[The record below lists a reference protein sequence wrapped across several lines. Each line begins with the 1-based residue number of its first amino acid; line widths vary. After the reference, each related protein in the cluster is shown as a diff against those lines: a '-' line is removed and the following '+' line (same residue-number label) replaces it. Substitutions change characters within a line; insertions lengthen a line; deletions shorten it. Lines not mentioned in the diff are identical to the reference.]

1 MRVLHALRRRSLGSC
16 WYPQMSRPLAPAGNV
31 RAIFRCSAART
42 NSNLSEFF
50 FAARE
55 VGVARRRL
63 SLLTAACYRLL
74 LFNFLPCAICCA
86 RLRAQAWELSSGC
99 TVTLRKARA
108 LPHPLPHPQL
118 GVRALQTCRSRSP
131 ITLGRLSRVLP
142 RKLL

>member
-86 RLRAQAWELSSGC
+86 RLRAQAWELLGFFK
-99 TVTLRKARA
+99 TWHGALHGDRA
-108 LPHPLPHPQL
+108 PLSAYA
-118 GVRALQTCRSRSP
+118 ALHIAQQP
-131 ITLGRLSRVLP
+131 KGA
-142 RKLL
+142 